1 MEYIIKNGNVYDPLN
16 NIDGEKMDI
25 SISNGKIVDSVSDAK
40 EIDASGHVVMA
51 GGIDP
56 HTHIA
61 GAKVNVGRL
70 LRPEDSK
77 KDTRAIGQ
85 DGFKRAGTGF
95 SIPSTY
101 MTGYLYAQMGYT
113 TAMEAAM
120 PPLLARHTHEEFHA
134 TPILDH
140 AAFTLLGNNW
150 FVMQYLKEGDI
161 DKAAAYVSWILKAS
175 KGYAIK
181 IVNPGGTEA
190 WGWGGNVHGINDPTP
205 YFDITGGEIIKGLA
219 EINEMLGLPHA
230 IHLHC
235 NDLGH
240 PGNYETTLASLDLPK
255 GLKAKPVT
263 GKRDNVVHATHIQ
276 YHSYGGTNWRDF
288 VSEAPKIAD
297 YVNKNDHVVIDIG
310 QVTLDE
316 TTTMTAD
323 GPMEYDIHTLNG
335 LKWANCD
342 IELETGSGIV
352 PFIYSPKA
360 PVPAVQWAI
369 GLELFLLV
377 NDLSKVCM
385 TTDSPNGGPFTRYP
399 RVFSWLMSN
408 KVREDMMENKVHK
421 WAEKR
426 TSLATIDREY
436 SFYDIAQISR
446 SSPATTLGL
455 SDTKGHLGVG
465 ADADIAIYNF
475 NVDNTDPSAE
485 YEAVEA
491 AFQNAAY
498 VLKDGQIAIQ
508 NGRVMGPDLRG
519 RTFWVNSVYNEEIEK
534 QVVADVERTFKQYYS
549 VNFENY
555 PVQDDYVLKSAQVN
569 GVQGASK

>member
-1 MEYIIKNGNVYDPLN
+1 MDYIIKNGNVYDPLN
-16 NIDGEKMDI
+16 KIDGEKMDI

-399 RVFSWLMSN
+399 AVFSWLMSN